1 MELRRKLSGQDGG
14 EGLDGRMLGWRGCR
28 FGWLHRLRLA
38 ALVRM
43 AAQAWMWEAWMRE
56 AAASAGARAGRGAG
70 YVGPSVRARRR
81 LVWLGA
87 SRLTRSA
94 GREAHLLSAS
104 RSGATD
110 GVARF
115 HRHCNDVTEN
125 CI

>member
-56 AAASAGARAGRGAG
+56 AAASAGAQVRMAAQVMGI
-70 YVGPSVRARRR
+70 SVRARRR
-81 LVWLGA
+81 FV
-87 SRLTRSA
+87 
-94 GREAHLLSAS
+94 
-104 RSGATD
+104 
-110 GVARF
+110 
-115 HRHCNDVTEN
+115 
-125 CI
+125 